1 MAMFGRAA
9 PDGKPENAS
18 TVQHRAREKHL
29 SSGVCRLNELIGA
42 YARRVRRDLA
52 VLGTVV
58 A

>member
-1 MAMFGRAA
+1 MVTFGGT
-9 PDGKPENAS
+9 PSDGKPENAS